1 MNLSQNYVHE
11 SAVKARTLTGL
22 NDNHQN
28 QVIEVGGSENNMK
41 I

>member
-22 NDNHQN
+22 NHQN
-28 QVIEVGGSENNMK
+28 QVIEVGECENNMK